1 MAIES
6 HLRILFEKL
15 NQSTFRS
22 RIMLNEK
29 DYSYLKSK
37 GEMVITKHAFEFIR
51 QRLAPATPIKDGKQ
65 TPWKGHPVFVAQHAT
80 ATCCRSC
87 LMKWHNIPEGCN
99 LTPQQQQYIV
109 QVIMYWLHQEKFE
122 IRKSISRNLS
132 LL

>member
-6 HLRILFEKL
+6 HLTILFEKL

-51 QRLAPATPIKDGKQ
+51 QRLAPANPIKDGKQ

>member
-6 HLRILFEKL
+6 HLTILFEKL

-51 QRLAPATPIKDGKQ
+51 QRLAPANPIKDGKQ

-109 QVIMYWLHQEKFE
+109 QVIMYWLCQEKFE